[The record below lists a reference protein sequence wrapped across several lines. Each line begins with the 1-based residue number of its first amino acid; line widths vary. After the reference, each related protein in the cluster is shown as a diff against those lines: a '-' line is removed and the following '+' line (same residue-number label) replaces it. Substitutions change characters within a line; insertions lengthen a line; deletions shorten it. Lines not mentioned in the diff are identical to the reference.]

1 MKMGD
6 KVCIGIVNNG
16 SINSQLVIDLIAI
29 ARESRSRFDSIIQ
42 VNNIGLTTKS
52 RNVVVLS
59 YLKQTEAEW
68 LLLVD
73 ADEQL
78 TLEAFHKLCDAAHDK
93 ERKVVSGL
101 VFAQFGD
108 DTNGLR
114 PVPTIYRQIEGAG
127 LQAMDDY
134 PLDSVI
140 PISASGTGC
149 LLIHR
154 SVLEAMRENAS
165 PNMGT
170 QWCWFFEGAIDGT
183 YFGEDILFS
192 KRLGAMGVQ
201 MYAHTGAILKHSK
214 QFWLD
219 ERQHAAFREAAL
231 QVSQPSQ

>member
-1 MKMGD
+1 MKTGD
-6 KVCIGIVNNG
+6 KVCIGIVNDG
-16 SINSQLVIDLIAI
+16 TINSALVIDLIAI
-29 ARESRSRFDSIIQ
+29 ARESSSRFDSIIQ

-52 RNVVVLS
+52 RNIVVLS
-59 YLKQTEAEW
+59 YLKQTNAKW

-73 ADEQL
+73 SDEQL
-78 TLEAFHKLCDAAHDK
+78 PLAAFHKLVDAAHDK
-93 ERKVVSGL
+93 ERRVVSGL

-108 DTNGLR
+108 DEQGLR

-134 PLDSVI
+134 PVDSII
-140 PISASGTGC
+140 PIAASGTGC

-154 SVLEAMRENAS
+154 SVLEEMAAVAT

-170 QWCWFFEGAIDGT
+170 QWCWFMEGAIDGT

-201 MYAHTGAILKHSK
+201 MYAHTGAILKHQK
-214 QFWLD
+214 EFWLD
-219 ERQHAAFREAAL
+219 ERQHSVFREAAL
-231 QVSQPSQ
+231 KVTQPSQ